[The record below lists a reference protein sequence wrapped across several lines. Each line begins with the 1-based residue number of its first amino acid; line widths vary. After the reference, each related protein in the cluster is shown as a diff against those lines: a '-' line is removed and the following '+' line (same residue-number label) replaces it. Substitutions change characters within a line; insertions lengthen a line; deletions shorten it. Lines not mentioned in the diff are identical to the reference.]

1 MGLICANCGCEKI
14 VTTEKEKKC
23 VACKGAEI
31 ITYNEKNYG
40 VMIKE
45 LKTKFYRR
53 VMLQKQKRQQQ
64 QNTQK

>member
-14 VTTEKEKKC
+14 VATEKEKKC
-23 VACKGAEI
+23 VACKGTEI
-31 ITYNEKNYG
+31 ITYNENNYG

-53 VMLQKQKRQQQ
+53 VMLQRQKRQQEKI
-64 QNTQK
+64 QK